1 MGESMI
7 HNIICLVIGYFC
19 GCISSGYFVG
29 KFHHIDIREH
39 GSGNAG
45 TTNVLRVL
53 GKLPAL
59 ITFVGDLA
67 KAVMPIL
74 VIRIF
79 LSPDNWYLLCL
90 YIGLGVVLGHNYPFY
105 LGFRGGKGIAATAGL
120 VLSVNWIMAICG
132 IITFFTTFFVT
143 HYVSLGSL
151 LVYVGIVIEVI
162 VLGQNGF
169 FHMTQLHLYEL
180 YAVAI
185 FLAVLAFWKHRENI
199 KRLLSGTER
208 KTYLSSKNKKK

>member
-1 MGESMI
+1 MTAY
-7 HNIICLVIGYFC
+7 IICLIVGYFC
-19 GCISSGYFVG
+19 GCISMGYFVG
-29 KFHHIDIREH
+29 RFYHMDIRTK

-45 TTNVLRVL
+45 TTNVLRNL
-53 GKLPAL
+53 GKIPAL
-59 ITFVGDLA
+59 ITFAGDLV
-67 KAVMPIL
+67 KAIIPIL
-74 VIRIF
+74 VIRLVF
-79 LSPDNWYLLCL
+79 TPEQWYLWCL
-90 YIGLGVVLGHNYPFY
+90 YCGLGVVLGHNYPFY

-169 FHMTQLHLYEL
+169 FHMTQPHLYEL

>member
-1 MGESMI
+1 MLGVD
-7 HNIICLVIGYFC
+7 HAQ
-19 GCISSGYFVG
+19 
-29 KFHHIDIREH
+29 HIFQKADIRQILFSDN
-39 GSGNAG
+39 GQIKIKGQISDA
-45 TTNVLRVL
+45 VRVHIMPQNF
-53 GKLPAL
+53 GVAKRKLSVA
-59 ITFVGDLA
+59 
-67 KAVMPIL
+67 
-74 VIRIF
+74 
-79 LSPDNWYLLCL
+79 
-90 YIGLGVVLGHNYPFY
+90 
-105 LGFRGGKGIAATAGL
+105 GGKGIAATAGL

-169 FHMTQLHLYEL
+169 FHMTQPHLYEL

>member
-67 KAVMPIL
+67 KAVLPIL
-74 VIRIF
+74 VIRVF

-169 FHMTQLHLYEL
+169 FHMTQPHLYEL

>member
-67 KAVMPIL
+67 KAVLPIL
-74 VIRIF
+74 VIRVF
-79 LSPDNWYLLCL
+79 LSHLTTGIFCV
-90 YIGLGVVLGHNYPFY
+90 YI
-105 LGFRGGKGIAATAGL
+105 L
-120 VLSVNWIMAICG
+120 VLVLYLD
-132 IITFFTTFFVT
+132 IIIRFILDLKVER
-143 HYVSLGSL
+143 VL
-151 LVYVGIVIEVI
+151 L
-162 VLGQNGF
+162 L
-169 FHMTQLHLYEL
+169 
-180 YAVAI
+180 
-185 FLAVLAFWKHRENI
+185 R
-199 KRLLSGTER
+199 RLL
-208 KTYLSSKNKKK
+208 

>member
-1 MGESMI
+1 MI
-7 HNIICLVIGYFC
+7 RLLCLAIGYLF
-19 GCISSGYFVG
+19 GLFQTSYILGRVHG
-29 KFHHIDIREH
+29 IDIREY
-39 GSGNAG
+39 GSHNAG
-45 TTNVLRVL
+45 TAISCAMGLKAGLLTFAGDCSKCILAVVLVRVIF
-53 GKLPAL
+53 GKTHADILPLLEFYAAART
-59 ITFVGDLA
+59 IPGRHY
-67 KAVMPIL
+67 P
-74 VIRIF
+74 F
-79 LSPDNWYLLCL
+79 LSAQISWQQSYDHSQS
-90 YIGLGVVLGHNYPFY
+90 I
-105 LGFRGGKGIAATAGL
+105 
-120 VLSVNWIMAICG
+120 LSVNWIMAICG

-169 FHMTQLHLYEL
+169 FHMTQPHLYEL

>member
-1 MGESMI
+1 MKKRKIRRTMG
-7 HNIICLVIGYFC
+7 V
-19 GCISSGYFVG
+19 
-29 KFHHIDIREH
+29 
-39 GSGNAG
+39 
-45 TTNVLRVL
+45 
-53 GKLPAL
+53 
-59 ITFVGDLA
+59 
-67 KAVMPIL
+67 
-74 VIRIF
+74 
-79 LSPDNWYLLCL
+79 
-90 YIGLGVVLGHNYPFY
+90 
-105 LGFRGGKGIAATAGL
+105 
-120 VLSVNWIMAICG
+120 
-132 IITFFTTFFVT
+132 FFTTFFVT

-169 FHMTQLHLYEL
+169 FHMTQPHLYEL